1 MLYYN
6 YRRKEI
12 GMKCSSV
19 IGVLVFVM
27 FSLAYP
33 SPGFAEGPMVKPETV
48 GFSSERLQRFGGVLQ
63 QEIERGSFPGAVVL
77 IARNGKIVYY
87 EAYGF
92 LDANKTKPMP
102 KDARFRI
109 ASMTKPIVETAAMMM
124 VEQGKFL
131 LLDPI
136 SKYLPEFKN
145 MMVEVKKADG
155 SGYELVPAAR
165 PITIQ
170 DLMRHTSGFTY
181 GSGLDASRA
190 AIKDAY
196 LKGRIEQ
203 IGGGISGDE
212 MLKNLAKIPLV
223 NQPGTTFEYSVSMD
237 VMGLL
242 LERVAGKPLDTLVNE
257 MVLKPLKMNDTTF
270 RLSRDKF
277 PLVADP
283 LDADP
288 LKRTDWWKSFPP
300 FEDMTGRYLMAGSG
314 LISTAA
320 DYYRFSQM
328 ILNGGELDG
337 VRLLSPKTVE
347 LMLSNHLQGMASSPA
362 PMTGP
367 GYGFGLGFAVRLDT
381 GMAVV
386 PGSKGDANWSGAG
399 GTTFTIDPKERIVGI
414 FMAAAPTDRVA
425 KRLLFKDLLYGAV
438 VK

>member
-1 MLYYN
+1 
-6 YRRKEI
+6 
-12 GMKCSSV
+12 V
-19 IGVLVFVM
+19 VL
-27 FSLAYP
+27 
-33 SPGFAEGPMVKPETV
+33 K
-48 GFSSERLQRFGGVLQ
+48 

-77 IARNGKIVYY
+77 IARNGKIVHY
-87 EAYGF
+87 EAYGS
-92 LDANKTKPMP
+92 LDANKTKAMP

-109 ASMTKPIVETAAMMM
+109 ASMTKPIVATAAMMM

-131 LLDPI
+131 LIDPI

-145 MMVEVKKADG
+145 MMVSVKKADG

-170 DLMRHTSGFTY
+170 DLLRHTSGFTY
-181 GSGLDASRA
+181 SSSLDASRA
-190 AIKDAY
+190 AVRDAY
-196 LKGRIEQ
+196 SKGNIEQ
-203 IGGGISGDE
+203 YRGGISGDE
-212 MLKNLAKIPLV
+212 MLKNLAKIPLI

-242 LERVAGKPLDTLVNE
+242 LERISGKPLDVLVNE

-270 RLSRDKF
+270 RLPRDKF
-277 PLVADP
+277 ALVADP
-283 LDADP
+283 LDSDP
-288 LKRTDWWKSFPP
+288 LKNTDWWRSFPP
-300 FEDMTGRYLMAGSG
+300 FEDMTGRYFMGGAG

-320 DYYRFSQM
+320 DYFRFSQM
-328 ILNGGELDG
+328 ILNGGQLDE

-367 GYGFGLGFAVRLDT
+367 GYGFGLGFAVRLGT

-399 GTTFTIDPKERIVGI
+399 GTTFTIDPKEHIVGI

-425 KRLLFKDLLYGAV
+425 KRLLFKDLLYGALI
-438 VK
+438 K